1 AGVQEEDASQPLHL
15 RAWEDICRDKAQGGL
30 GIKRI
35 DLEIQRI
42 ITTLW
47 YLWKARNDQRF
58 NKKDWKISNVLFAV
72 KADIHA
78 THIINQDTH
87 SYPPA
92 TPQLISTGAPH
103 TNRTAIPHTNITM
116 SAHHNTNALFT
127 GTTCFVDAAITPD
140 AQVSNP
146 RQAGLGILIQGGES
160 TTIKQIFIQAVTD
173 STLNPLHAETVAITL
188 ASAIISTLRLNQVRY
203 FTDSKLLASTLQS
216 QDPVTQAKDW
226 RTRSLI
232 ADFLSNSQEANYT
245 VNKIPRQRNS
255 TAHSLAV

>member
-1 AGVQEEDASQPLHL
+1 
-15 RAWEDICRDKAQGGL
+15 
-30 GIKRI
+30 
-35 DLEIQRI
+35 
-42 ITTLW
+42 
-47 YLWKARNDQRF
+47 
-58 NKKDWKISNVLFAV
+58 
-72 KADIHA
+72 HA

-116 SAHHNTNALFT
+116 SAHHNTNVLFT

-146 RQAGLGILIQGGES
+146 RQA
-160 TTIKQIFIQAVTD
+160 
-173 STLNPLHAETVAITL
+173 VAITL

-255 TAHSLAV
+255 TAHSLAAQARSQADPTACIFACHNASHFDNCEHKSALQNKL